1 MRIEFSHSARDDFLW
16 TDAQLRV
23 GSAVDN
29 DLVLAATQAAPQHL
43 CIEQDCRGWVLRV
56 LPGALRVYVNARP
69 VRERALLRAGDMLSV
84 GDCRM
89 RLCADASPVD
99 RAVPACVSE
108 IRDSAALRARAG
120 THSGRVLAIG
130 DGVELGPLG
139 RWPLDLPQ
147 GESAGFKLTWQAGR
161 LVLDAV
167 TTSAKYPLRVN
178 GAAVAHAALQP
189 GDQLSLGP
197 HRFVLDAPGMRLEPV
212 APPPPDPEPE
222 ALEPAGPHGE
232 MGWLILTAA
241 LLALAIGWA
250 LWLRF

>member
-16 TDAQLRV
+16 TDAPLRV

-29 DLVLAATQAAPQHL
+29 DLVLAANQAAAQHL
-43 CIEQDCRGWVLRV
+43 RIEQDRRGWVLQV

-89 RLCADASPVD
+89 RLCADASPAG
-99 RAVPACVSE
+99 RSAPACVPGAC
-108 IRDSAALRARAG
+108 DSVALRARAG
-120 THSGRVLAIG
+120 TYSGRVLAIG
-130 DGVELGPLG
+130 TGIELGPFG

-147 GESAGFKLTWQAGR
+147 GEHAGFKLGWESGR

-167 TTSAKYPLRVN
+167 AASAKYPLRVN
-178 GAAVAHAALQP
+178 GIAVDHAVLQP
-189 GDQLSLGP
+189 GDQLSLGS
-197 HRFVLDAPGMRLEPV
+197 HRFVLDAPGMRMEPAAPPPATPEPV
-212 APPPPDPEPE
+212 AE
-222 ALEPAGPHGE
+222 EPAGPRGE
-232 MGWLILTAA
+232 LGWLILTAVV
-241 LLALAIGWA
+241 LALAITWA

>member
-16 TDAQLRV
+16 TDAPLRV

-43 CIEQDCRGWVLRV
+43 RIEQDRRGWVLQV

-89 RLCADASPVD
+89 RLCADISPAE
-99 RAVPACVSE
+99 RELPACVPE
-108 IRDSAALRARAG
+108 ARDSVALRARAG
-120 THSGRVLAIG
+120 AYSGRVLAIG
-130 DGVELGPLG
+130 DGIELGPLG

-147 GESAGFKLTWQAGR
+147 GENAGFKLAWQSGR
-161 LVLDAV
+161 LVLEA
-167 TTSAKYPLRVN
+167 TAASAKYPLRVN
-178 GAAVAHAALQP
+178 GVAVSHAVLQP

-197 HRFVLDAPGMRLEPV
+197 HRFVLDAPGMRLDPAAPAPV
-212 APPPPDPEPE
+212 APEPE
-222 ALEPAGPHGE
+222 VVQPAGPHGE
-232 MGWLILTAA
+232 MGWLILTAV
-241 LLALAIGWA
+241 LLALAIAWA